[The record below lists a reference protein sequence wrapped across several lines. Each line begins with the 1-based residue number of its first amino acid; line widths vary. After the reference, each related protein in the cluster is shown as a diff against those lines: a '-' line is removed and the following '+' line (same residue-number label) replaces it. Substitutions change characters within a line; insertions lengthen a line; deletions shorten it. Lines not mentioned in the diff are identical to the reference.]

1 MHVIRATPRHA
12 RAIEAIA
19 DLLYRLKIDA
29 MFVGSVA
36 RSAWLGAEVDDGPVD
51 VLTLMAGPQKNQVAM
66 MGSNRGF
73 RIEREELDATEELD
87 LVPMYFGDVRVHVL
101 LATNALYGRMF
112 ANAVETTVGERTIK
126 VPGAEDVAL
135 LLAVTGDEE
144 SVHMLTSLPMFNRH
158 RYNQRLVSIGL
169 GRMVVAE

>member
-1 MHVIRATPRHA
+1 
-12 RAIEAIA
+12 
-19 DLLYRLKIDA
+19 
-29 MFVGSVA
+29 
-36 RSAWLGAEVDDGPVD
+36 
-51 VLTLMAGPQKNQVAM
+51 LTLMNAPQKNQVAM

-73 RIEREELDATEELD
+73 RIEREELEASEELD
-87 LVPMYFGDVRVHVL
+87 LVPMYFDDLRVHVL

-112 ANAVETTVGERTIK
+112 ANAVETNLGERPLK

-135 LLAVTGDEE
+135 LLALTGDEE
-144 SVHMLTSLPMFNRH
+144 AVGTLTRRPDFNRH